1 MSVPHFHEL
10 TVKRVS
16 PEAAGSVAVTFD
28 IPRLLRETFRFE
40 PGQYLTLRTRLDG
53 QELRR
58 NYSICSPRS
67 RLERQGELEVGIRPV
82 QGGRFSN
89 WAVTALRP
97 GQRLEVMPPEGRFT
111 VQRPRA
117 LHRVGFAAGSGITP
131 ILSIAASTLEEQP
144 ESKFT
149 LVYGNR
155 RTATIMFNEALQD
168 LKDRYPDRFT
178 MIHVLSRQ
186 AQEVDL
192 LQGRLDEAKVRAIMD
207 ALLPPASMD
216 EVFICGPEA
225 MIQSTERA
233 LLAAG
238 VPAQRIRTE
247 RFTTGAAQAA
257 KVQADVDAAGARA
270 PAQAA
275 AQAIVVLDGK
285 QHEVSIGAGEAVL
298 DAALEAGLDLPY
310 SCKGGVCSTCRAK
323 VLEGR
328 VTMERNFGLTDDEVA
343 RGFVLTCQS
352 HPETERL
359 VLSFDE
365 R

>member
-1 MSVPHFHEL
+1 MSAPAFHDL
-10 TVKRVS
+10 VIKRVT
-16 PEAAGSVAVTFD
+16 PEAAGSVAVTFE
-28 IPRLLRETFRFE
+28 IPPPLRETFRFE

-53 QELRR
+53 EELRR

-67 RLERQGELEVGIRPV
+67 RLLTAAEIDIGIRPV
-82 QGGRFSN
+82 PGGRFSN
-89 WAVTALRP
+89 WAVQSLRP
-97 GQRLEVMPPEGRFT
+97 GQRLAVMPPQGRFT

-131 ILSIAASTLEEQP
+131 ILSIAATTLEEQP
-144 ESKFT
+144 QAKFT

-155 RTATIMFNEALQD
+155 RSASIMFNEALQD

-192 LQGRLDEAKVRAIMD
+192 LQGRLDEGKVRAIMD

-216 EVFICGPEA
+216 EVFICGPASMIEA
-225 MIQSTERA
+225 TERA

-238 VPAQRIRTE
+238 VPAQRIHTE

-257 KVQADVDAAGARA
+257 KVQADVDAAGTR
-270 PAQAA
+270 QAA
-275 AQAIVVLDGK
+275 AAAAHATIVLDGK
-285 QHEVSIGAGEAVL
+285 EHEVPIAAGVPVL

-323 VLEGR
+323 VLAGQ
-328 VTMERNFGLTDDEVA
+328 VTMERNFGLTEAEVA
-343 RGFVLTCQS
+343 AGFVLTCQS
-352 HPETERL
+352 HPVTERL
-359 VLSFDE
+359 RLSFDD

>member
-1 MSVPHFHEL
+1 MSVPRFHPL
-10 TVKRVS
+10 MIQRVS
-16 PEAAGSVAVTFD
+16 PEAGGAVAVTFAV
-28 IPRLLRETFRFE
+28 PEELRETFRFE
-40 PGQYLTLRTRLDG
+40 PGQYLTLRARLDG
-53 QELRR
+53 EELRR

-67 RLERQGELEVGIRPV
+67 RYERRGELEIGIKPV
-82 QGGRFSN
+82 AGGRFSN
-89 WAVTALRP
+89 WAVQSLHP
-97 GQRLEVMPPEGRFT
+97 GQVLEVMPPQGRFT

-131 ILSIAASTLEEQP
+131 ILSIVASTLEEQP
-144 ESKFT
+144 HSKFT

-155 RTATIMFNEALQD
+155 RTASIMFNEALQD

-225 MIQSTERA
+225 MIQATERA

-238 VPAQRIRTE
+238 VPPTRIHSE
-247 RFTTGAAQAA
+247 RFTTDPAQAA
-257 KVQADVDAAGARA
+257 KVQADVDAAEARRA
-270 PAQAA
+270 AHAA

-285 QHEVSIGAGEAVL
+285 QHEVPLGAGEAVL

-328 VTMERNFGLTDDEVA
+328 VTMERNFGLTDAEVA
-343 RGFVLTCQS
+343 AGFVLTCQARACT
-352 HPETERL
+352 PKL